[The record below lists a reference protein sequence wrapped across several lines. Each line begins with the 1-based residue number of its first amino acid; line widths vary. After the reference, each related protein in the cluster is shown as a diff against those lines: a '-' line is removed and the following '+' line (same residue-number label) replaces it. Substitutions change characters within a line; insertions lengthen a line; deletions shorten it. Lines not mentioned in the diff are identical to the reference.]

1 MKKLEILELKNE
13 ICEIRN
19 SLNALNSRME
29 IIKERSREDENKL
42 SKQKTRDKYI
52 F

>member
-13 ICEIRN
+13 ICKIRN
-19 SLNALNSRME
+19 LLHGLNSRME
-29 IIKERSREDENKL
+29 IIKERSRKDKNKL
-42 SKQKTRDKYI
+42 PKQKTRDKYI